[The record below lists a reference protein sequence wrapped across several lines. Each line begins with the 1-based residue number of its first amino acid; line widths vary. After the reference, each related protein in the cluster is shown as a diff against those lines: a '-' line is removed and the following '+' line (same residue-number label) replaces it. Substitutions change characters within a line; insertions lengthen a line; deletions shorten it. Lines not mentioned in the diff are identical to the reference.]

1 MRSRTR
7 LATIVLVSTV
17 LAALVLT
24 VRRGRPTRLHDG
36 ASASARHANQH
47 ARAERL
53 LAAAD
58 EQREAAC
65 ALHDADALLFST
77 TSMHRATEILK
88 HIRQQEAH

>member
-36 ASASARHANQH
+36 ASASARHADQH
-47 ARAERL
+47 TRAERL
-53 LAAAD
+53 LAAAV
-58 EQREAAC
+58 EAREAAC
-65 ALHDADALLFST
+65 RLADADLLLLST